1 MTWEIISSWR
11 VCIQVFWCIFSF
23 WMLIQWGIVEQSLWV
38 ILQFVIKAW
47 NFKNFIIVSQVTIFL
62 TEILCTATWV
72 LKSAFFLWLQ
82 IFFLQTM
89 STYVP
94 FESQFNGDQSFL
106 RNYGLQMYGL
116 RDTGGQ
122 NPLYIIIFQRAF
134 FLFSEIYQ
142 PKYISQSFLENYS
155 LKMCG
160 FQDSVGHSP
169 WWRHRLP
176 IKCECCCH
184 IETSQLFIQQI
195 NWLASIWRQHWRL
208 MD

>member
-1 MTWEIISSWR
+1 MISSWR

-23 WMLIQWGIVEQSLWV
+23 WMLIQWGVVEQSLWV

-94 FESQFNGDQSFL
+94 FEPQFTVIKVSSGTMVNKCTVCEIQRIKIHYD
-106 RNYGLQMYGL
+106 
-116 RDTGGQ
+116 
-122 NPLYIIIFQRAF
+122 IIIFQRAF
-134 FLFSEIYQ
+134 FLFSEICQ
-142 PKYISQSFLENYS
+142 PIQNWNRNLMLIKIS
-155 LKMCG
+155 G
-160 FQDSVGHSP
+160 FQDSVGQSP
-169 WWRHRLP
+169 RWRHRLL
-176 IKCECCCH
+176 IKCECCRH
-184 IETSQLFIQQI
+184 IETSQLFTQ
-195 NWLASIWRQHWRL
+195 
-208 MD
+208 

>member
-1 MTWEIISSWR
+1 MISSWR

-89 STYVP
+89 SNYVP
-94 FESQFNGDQSFL
+94 FEPQFNGDQSFL
-106 RNYGLQMYGL
+106 RNYGQQMYGL
-116 RDTGGQ
+116 RDTEDQ
-122 NPLYIIIFQRAF
+122 NPLWHHH
-134 FLFSEIYQ
+134 FSEGFFFVFRNMSAYT
-142 PKYISQSFLENYS
+142 KLESKFNADQ
-155 LKMCG
+155 K
-160 FQDSVGHSP
+160 F
-169 WWRHRLP
+169 
-176 IKCECCCH
+176 
-184 IETSQLFIQQI
+184 
-195 NWLASIWRQHWRL
+195 LASKIQWVKVHDDVIVSL
-208 MD
+208 LNVSVAVI

>member
-1 MTWEIISSWR
+1 MISSWR

-23 WMLIQWGIVEQSLWV
+23 WMLIQWGVVEQSLWV

-47 NFKNFIIVSQVTIFL
+47 NLNNFIIVSQVTIFL

-94 FESQFNGDQSFL
+94 FEPQFNSDQSFL

-116 RDTGGQ
+116 RDTEGQ

-142 PKYISQSFLENYS
+142 PI
-155 LKMCG
+155 
-160 FQDSVGHSP
+160 
-169 WWRHRLP
+169 
-176 IKCECCCH
+176 
-184 IETSQLFIQQI
+184 
-195 NWLASIWRQHWRL
+195 
-208 MD
+208 